1 MESYLSSTHFDL
13 ISPDGAILKIEPIDE
28 NRARCTVIIHNIS
41 PVSVGFSLDPS
52 KIFFNFKST
61 LAQLGLN
68 SETKHIQL
76 YRKKL
81 QAEVQI
87 ELIAL
92 DLMGKKLLSYL
103 TPGAYIG
110 KLFAEDLS
118 RRVRDPEYLLR
129 MIGRCDRNNS
139 PLLSFGGE
147 KKEELLIEKIE
158 GYSVAYIPLKKG
170 RVINLD
176 SMETFLPTLSKM
188 LHHKN
193 MPTRNL
199 LCLHQKWEE
208 KPSLSVKKDELLLCR
223 TLPLHIRTV
232 FAKVMNRFLPSGF
245 HHTSA
250 CILQPDT
257 EASGDVYEFYGN
269 SEEKLTEIPLEFYTL
284 EPHREYV
291 FFEDRDQLQQSLEN
305 ADNLFQAFETAPKPK
320 EDLASVFVVK
330 GSQLINLTEKDWI
343 KRKAFKH
350 DLPGMHHPIR
360 QATLVEDYIR
370 KQPSFPF
377 LEAME
382 NNLITSQGILLTR
395 YFPSP
400 LLKRMFISTNV
411 QNLLKGIYFQYPS
424 HDYGNYFSHED
435 RSFLVDLTNF
445 AIPIYWVDEIS
456 RKILQY
462 VVKANK
468 DSGMF
473 VPLDLIESFRK
484 ATFFGVY
491 GSNLL
496 EGNYEN
502 ELKNL
507 LKGVLEIRKEA
518 DHPLLCKNTP
528 LALVTGGGPG
538 VMKIGNQV
546 AKDVNIISCAN
557 LVDFESDPRSFVHE
571 QQHNPFIDAKMTYRL
586 DKLVERQAEFHLDFP
601 IFFMG
606 GIGMDFEYT
615 LEEVRRKVGAALLTP
630 VLLFGEKQYWQDKI
644 TSRFQRNLK
653 TGTIKGSEWV
663 SNCFYCV
670 QTAKEGL
677 EIYKK
682 YFNKSLPI
690 GPKGPIF
697 QDGFSS

>member
-13 ISPDGAILKIEPIDE
+13 ITPDGLIHEINLVDE
-28 NRARCTVIIHNIS
+28 NKANCKVIINNIS
-41 PVSVGFSLDPS
+41 PVFVGFSLDPS
-52 KIFFNFKST
+52 QIFFNIKST
-61 LAQLGLN
+61 LAQLGLD
-68 SETKHIQL
+68 SITKHIEL
-76 YRKKL
+76 DRKKL
-81 QAEVQI
+81 QAEVHI
-87 ELIAL
+87 ELFSIDPL
-92 DLMGKKLLSYL
+92 GKKFLKLLI
-103 TPGAYIG
+103 PGAYIG
-110 KLFAEDLS
+110 KLFAKDIS
-118 RRVRDPEYLLR
+118 RKVRDPDYLLR

-147 KKEELLIEKIE
+147 KKEKLLIEKKE
-158 GYSVAYIPLKKG
+158 GYSVAFIPLKKG
-170 RVINLD
+170 RIINLASID
-176 SMETFLPTLSKM
+176 FFLPTLAKM

-199 LCLHQKWEE
+199 LRLHQKWEE
-208 KPSLSVKKDELLLCR
+208 DSPLSVKKDELLLCR

-232 FAKVMNRFLPSGF
+232 FAKVMDRFLPSGF
-245 HHTSA
+245 YHTSA

-257 EASGDVYEFYGN
+257 EASGDIYEFYGE
-269 SEEKLTEIPLEFYTL
+269 SAEKIDEVPLEFYTL

-291 FFEDRDQLQQSLEN
+291 FFEDRDQLQQNLEN
-305 ADNLFQAFETAPKPK
+305 AEHLFEAFETAPKPQ
-320 EDLASVFVVK
+320 EDLTSVFVVK
-330 GSQLINLTEKDWI
+330 GSQLSTLKNHDWI
-343 KRKAFKH
+343 KRNSFKH
-350 DLPGMHHPIR
+350 DLPGMHLPLR
-360 QATLVEDYIR
+360 QAALVEDYIR
-370 KQPSFPF
+370 KQSSYPF

-382 NNLITSQGILLTR
+382 KNLITSQGILLTR

-400 LLKRMFISTNV
+400 LLKRMFISTDV

-424 HDYGNYFSHED
+424 HDFGNYFSHED
-435 RSFLVDLTNF
+435 RSFLIDLTKF

-456 RKILQY
+456 RKILQF

-473 VPLDLIESFRK
+473 VPLDLIADFTK

-496 EGNYEN
+496 EGNYES
-502 ELKNL
+502 ELTKL
-507 LKGVLEIRKEA
+507 LQGVLEIKKESN
-518 DHPLLCKNTP
+518 HPLLNKNTP

-546 AKDVNIISCAN
+546 AKKVNIISCAN
-557 LVDFESDPRSFVHE
+557 LVDFESDPRSFVRE

-615 LEEVRRKVGAALLTP
+615 LEEVRRKVGASMLTP
-630 VLLFGEKQYWQDKI
+630 VLLFGDKQYWKDKI

-670 QTAKEGL
+670 QTAQEGI

-682 YFNKSLPI
+682 YFNNSLPI
-690 GPKGPIF
+690 GPEGPIF
-697 QDGFSS
+697 AGGFSN